1 MKKFIIFS
9 RISSTGQEYSEQTSR
24 VCNLAVQYG
33 YPPENH
39 IIIEEKESG
48 IKLTDIY
55 CTKKSLFF
63 YFDIYVWMSTVY
75 YSPPKH
81 SIWNINCRH
90 VIIFFFFTSFHGTF
104 SKNASIIFRRNSEF
118 ITWRARC
125 HSKVRADE

>member
-48 IKLTDIY
+48 IKLPIFTVRKKVCLFILIY
-55 CTKKSLFF
+55 
-63 YFDIYVWMSTVY
+63 MSECPQY
-75 YSPPKH
+75 IIPPKH
-81 SIWNINCRH
+81 SIWNINFRH
-90 VIIFFFFTSFHGTF
+90 VIIFFFLHPFTELFQKTQ
-104 SKNASIIFRRNSEF
+104 
-118 ITWRARC
+118 
-125 HSKVRADE
+125 V

>member
-1 MKKFIIFS
+1 MKIFIIFS

-24 VCNLAVQYG
+24 VCNLAVQFG

-63 YFDIYVWMSTVY
+63 YFDIYV
-75 YSPPKH
+75 
-81 SIWNINCRH
+81 
-90 VIIFFFFTSFHGTF
+90 
-104 SKNASIIFRRNSEF
+104 
-118 ITWRARC
+118 
-125 HSKVRADE
+125 